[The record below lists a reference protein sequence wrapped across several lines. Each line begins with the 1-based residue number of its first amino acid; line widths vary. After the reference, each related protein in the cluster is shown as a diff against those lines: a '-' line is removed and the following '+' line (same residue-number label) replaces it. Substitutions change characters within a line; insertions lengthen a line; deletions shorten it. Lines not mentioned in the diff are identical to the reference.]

1 MYGSLYFQI
10 ASLAYILLLVFIF
23 FSKKRLKT
31 VENKIY
37 SYLIVINLIGVILD
51 ILSTYIAIVDVNY
64 PLLNIISKFYLM
76 YLILFLLTFTAY
88 ALILSK
94 FDIDET
100 KRYQRFVKIKNI
112 IILVFV
118 VLCLLILYLPLSNYS
133 KDGIVYTYGLCAQVT
148 YMIAFFCILIWLLCI
163 IKYRKNFINK
173 KAIPLLTII
182 LLGTLS
188 AFIQSMVPGLLLIT
202 SVFVYSTIIMYFT
215 IENPDLKMIEELN
228 AAKDTAEK
236 ANNAKTDFLS
246 NMSHEIRTPL
256 NAIVGF
262 SQGLLEEDLPPSAK
276 EEVEDIINASQSLL
290 QIVNG
295 ILDISKIEANKLE
308 IVNTEYSF
316 KKVFDELVTLTKGRI
331 GDKPLEFRYNY
342 DHSIPPVLY
351 GDHVRIKQIILNLLT
366 NAVKYTKQ
374 GYVDFNISSVCNGD
388 VCRLIISVEDSGIG
402 IKKEN
407 IDKLFNKFERFDLEK
422 NITIEGTGLGLAI
435 TKKLVELMNGQIV
448 VQSKYGEG
456 SKFTA
461 AIDQRIIPKTLE
473 ELSEDLSSNED
484 TSTFVGCGNKI
495 LVVDDNMINL
505 KVAARLLKTYNVD
518 VELVTSGKECINKIL
533 EGNMYEL
540 ILLDDMMPHMT
551 GVETLKNLQKIIGF
565 NIPTV
570 ALTANAISG
579 MREKYLEN
587 GFDDYLSKPI
597 DKVELEK
604 VLKKFLNGTTANI
617 SSDEKLETLSQS
629 STYDKEILISNGVDI
644 DKSLEL
650 LGDMDTFNETLKD
663 FLNESVNRLKQIA
676 EYKNNGDMPNYAILV
691 HAMKSDSK
699 YLGFT
704 KLAELSFNHEMASK
718 GNDKKYV
725 DDNYEELM
733 NEANRI
739 ISLIKKYFG
748 E

>member
-617 SSDEKLETLSQS
+617 SSDQKLETLSQS

>member
-1 MYGSLYFQI
+1 MAMIGGYMIGSLSMLVC
-10 ASLAYILLLVFIF
+10 SLFYSMLTMGTF
-23 FSKKRLKT
+23 FSKKR
-31 VENKIY
+31 VNSIENKIF
-37 SYLIVINLIGVILD
+37 SAIIIVNCIGLLLD
-51 ILSTYIAIVDVNY
+51 ISSVSLALLGNTTIIFDLVNKVYITYLLTWLTLFTFYTIVVSFNKIYYNKIKKMFIAIY
-64 PLLNIISKFYLM
+64 
-76 YLILFLLTFTAY
+76 
-88 ALILSK
+88 ILS
-94 FDIDET
+94 
-100 KRYQRFVKIKNI
+100 
-112 IILVFV
+112 
-118 VLCLLILYLPLSNYS
+118 
-133 KDGIVYTYGLCAQVT
+133 
-148 YMIAFFCILIWLLCI
+148 
-163 IKYRKNFINK
+163 
-173 KAIPLLTII
+173 LLTII
-182 LLGTLS
+182 FLPLYSNVSNSVFYTYGPSASFMYGVSGVYVMLILGSLAYNIKNIKSKKFFPIITYIIVGGTATL
-188 AFIQSMVPGLLLIT
+188 IQATNPSVLVIT
-202 SVFVYSTIIMYFT
+202 SMETFITIFMYFT
-215 IENPDLKMIEELN
+215 IENPDMKMIEELN

-262 SQGLLEEDLPPSAK
+262 SQGLLEEDLPSSAK

-351 GDHVRIKQIILNLLT
+351 GDHIRIKQIILNLLT

-407 IDKLFNKFERFDLEK
+407 INKLFNKFERFDLEK

-533 EGNMYEL
+533 EGNVYEL

>member
-1 MYGSLYFQI
+1 MNSICFQI
-10 ASLAYILLLVFIF
+10 SSIVYIILLSSVY
-23 FSKKRLKT
+23 FSRERLGNS
-31 VENKIY
+31 ENKIY
-37 SYLIVINLIGVILD
+37 SCLIIN
-51 ILSTYIAIVDVNY
+51 AIV
-64 PLLNIISKFYLM
+64 
-76 YLILFLLTFTAY
+76 
-88 ALILSK
+88 ALILDVTSIFTITNINDFPHFNTLISK
-94 FDIDET
+94 MYLASLISWIIFFTIYILNISNCDLNGDDT
-100 KRYQRFVKIKNI
+100 KCHKYIKWFILFYIVYLFFLI
-112 IILVFV
+112 IMPLYYADHSGSIYSYGPATNLSYLVSI
-118 VLCLLILYLPLSNYS
+118 LLIL
-133 KDGIVYTYGLCAQVT
+133 IE
-148 YMIAFFCILIWLLCI
+148 I
-163 IKYRKNFINK
+163 ISVMRHIKR
-173 KAIPLLTII
+173 IPLKKLLPMFLFII
-182 LLGTLS
+182 CGVI
-188 AFIQSMVPGLLLIT
+188 AIGIQINYPDILLIT
-202 SVFVYSTIIMYFT
+202 FVDTFITFLMYFT
-215 IENPDLKMIEELN
+215 IENPDMKMIEELN

-236 ANNAKTDFLS
+236 ANNAKTEFLS

-262 SQGLLEEDLPPSAK
+262 SQGLLEEDLPQSSK

-316 KKVFDELVTLTKGRI
+316 EKVFDELVILTKGRI

-351 GDHVRIKQIILNLLT
+351 GDYIRVKQIVLNLLT
-366 NAVKYTKQ
+366 NAVKYTKE

-435 TKKLVELMNGQIV
+435 TKKLVELMNGKIV
-448 VQSKYGEG
+448 VQSKYGSG

-461 AIDQRIIPKTLE
+461 AIDQRIVPKSLE
-473 ELSEDLSSNED
+473 ELKAEESSNED
-484 TSTFVGCGNKI
+484 TSIFVGCGNKI

-518 VELVTSGKECINKIL
+518 VELVTSGKACINKIL
-533 EGNMYEL
+533 EGTKYEL
-540 ILLDDMMPHMT
+540 ILLDDMMPNMS
-551 GVETLKNLQKIIGF
+551 GVETLKNLKKIIGF
-565 NIPTV
+565 DIPTV

-587 GFDDYLSKPI
+587 GFNDYLSKPI
-597 DKVELEK
+597 DKAELEK

-617 SSDEKLETLSQS
+617 SSDEKLETSSQS
-629 STYDKEILISNGVDI
+629 STYDKELLISNGVDI

-663 FLNESVNRLKQIA
+663 FLNESMNRLQQIE
-676 EYKNNGDMPNYAILV
+676 EYKNTGDMPNYAILV

-699 YLGFT
+699 YLGLT

-725 DDNYEELM
+725 DENYEELM

-739 ISLIKKYFG
+739 ITLIRKYFG

>member
-1 MYGSLYFQI
+1 MIGSLSI
-10 ASLAYILLLVFIF
+10 LVCSLFYSMLAMGTF
-23 FSKKRLKT
+23 FSKKK
-31 VENKIY
+31 VSSIENKIF
-37 SYLIVINLIGVILD
+37 SAIIIVNCIGLLLD
-51 ILSTYIAIVDVNY
+51 INSVSLAILGNTTIIFDLINKIYIVYLLTWLTLFTFYTIIVSFNKIHYKKIKKVFITIY
-64 PLLNIISKFYLM
+64 IISLLVIILLPLYSNVSDSSFYTYGPSANFM
-76 YLILFLLTFTAY
+76 YGVSGVLVMLILGSLAY
-88 ALILSK
+88 N
-94 FDIDET
+94 
-100 KRYQRFVKIKNI
+100 IKNI
-112 IILVFV
+112 KSKKFFPIITYIIVGGTATLIQAINPSVLV
-118 VLCLLILYLPLSNYS
+118 
-133 KDGIVYTYGLCAQVT
+133 
-148 YMIAFFCILIWLLCI
+148 
-163 IKYRKNFINK
+163 
-173 KAIPLLTII
+173 
-182 LLGTLS
+182 
-188 AFIQSMVPGLLLIT
+188 IT
-202 SVFVYSTIIMYFT
+202 SMETFITIFMYFT
-215 IENPDLKMIEELN
+215 IENPDMKMIEELN

-262 SQGLLEEDLPPSAK
+262 SQGLLEEDLPDTAK
-276 EEVEDIINASQSLL
+276 EEVEDIISASQSLL

-316 KKVFDELVTLTKGRI
+316 KKVFDELVILTKGRI

-407 IDKLFNKFERFDLEK
+407 VEKLFNKFERFDLEK

-435 TKKLVELMNGQIV
+435 TKKLVGLMNGQIV

-461 AIDQRIIPKTLE
+461 AIDQRIVPKTLDE
-473 ELSEDLSSNED
+473 ISNDLESNDD
-484 TSTFVGCGNKI
+484 TSVFVGCGNKI
-495 LVVDDNMINL
+495 LVVDDNTINL
-505 KVAARLLKTYNVD
+505 KVAARLLKSYHTD

-533 EGNMYEL
+533 EGNTYEL

-551 GVETLKNLQKIIGF
+551 GVETLNNLRKIIGF

-587 GFDDYLSKPI
+587 GFNDYLSKPI

-604 VLKKFLNGTTANI
+604 VLKRFLKVSKTVASNEEEQTVKE
-617 SSDEKLETLSQS
+617 SSS
-629 STYDKEILISNGVDI
+629 YDTNILIKNGVDL

-650 LGDMDTFNETLKD
+650 LGDMDTFNETIRD
-663 FLNESVNRLKQIA
+663 FLNESMNRLKLIM

-718 GNDKKYV
+718 DNNQKYV

-733 NEANRI
+733 SEAKRI
-739 ISLIKKYFG
+739 ISLIEKYLG

>member
-1 MYGSLYFQI
+1 MNNICFQI
-10 ASLAYILLLVFIF
+10 SSIVYIILLSSVY
-23 FSKKRLKT
+23 FSRKRLGNS
-31 VENKIY
+31 ENKIY
-37 SYLIVINLIGVILD
+37 SCLIINAIVALLLD
-51 ILSTYIAIVDVNY
+51 ITSIFTITNISNFPHFNTLISKMYLASLISWIIFFTIYILKISNPNKNSNGYIKFLTLFFIVYLFFLIILPLQYEDHYGSIYSYGPAANLSYLVSLVLIIIEITSVIKYIKSIPLKKLIPMFLFIVLGITAIGIQMNY
-64 PLLNIISKFYLM
+64 P
-76 YLILFLLTFTAY
+76 
-88 ALILSK
+88 
-94 FDIDET
+94 DI
-100 KRYQRFVKIKNI
+100 
-112 IILVFV
+112 
-118 VLCLLILYLPLSNYS
+118 
-133 KDGIVYTYGLCAQVT
+133 
-148 YMIAFFCILIWLLCI
+148 
-163 IKYRKNFINK
+163 
-173 KAIPLLTII
+173 
-182 LLGTLS
+182 
-188 AFIQSMVPGLLLIT
+188 LLIT
-202 SVFVYSTIIMYFT
+202 FVDTFITFLMYFT
-215 IENPDLKMIEELN
+215 IENPDMKMIEELN

-262 SQGLLEEDLPPSAK
+262 SQGLLEEDLPSSAK

-351 GDHVRIKQIILNLLT
+351 GDYIRVKQIILNLLT

-407 IDKLFNKFERFDLEK
+407 VDKLFNKFERFDLEK

-435 TKKLVELMNGQIV
+435 TKKLVGLMNGQIV

-461 AIDQRIIPKTLE
+461 AIDQRIIPKTLD
-473 ELSEDLSSNED
+473 ELSADLGTDED

-495 LVVDDNMINL
+495 LVVDDNIINL
-505 KVAARLLKTYNVD
+505 KVAARLLKPYNVN

-533 EGNMYEL
+533 EGNKYEL

-551 GVETLKNLQKIIGF
+551 GVDTLKNLQKIIGF

-587 GFDDYLSKPI
+587 GFNDYLSKPI

-604 VLKKFLNGTTANI
+604 VLKKFLNGSTAPI
-617 SSDEKLETLSQS
+617 SNEKKTETITEPSF
-629 STYDKEILISNGVDI
+629 YDKEILICNGVDL
-644 DKSLEL
+644 DESLEL
-650 LGDMDTFNETLKD
+650 LGDMDTYNETVKD
-663 FLNESVNRLKQIA
+663 FLNESMNRLSQIA
-676 EYKNNGDMPNYAILV
+676 EYKHNGDMPNYAILV

-704 KLAELSFNHEMASK
+704 KLAELSLNHEMASK
-718 GNDKKYV
+718 ANDKKYV

-739 ISLIKKYFG
+739 ISLIRKYLGG
-748 E
+748 EKI

>member
-1 MYGSLYFQI
+1 MIGSLSI
-10 ASLAYILLLVFIF
+10 LVCSLFYSMLAMGTF
-23 FSKKRLKT
+23 FSKKK
-31 VENKIY
+31 VSSIENKIF
-37 SYLIVINLIGVILD
+37 SAIIIVNCIGLLLD
-51 ILSTYIAIVDVNY
+51 INSVSLAILGNTTIIFDLINKIYIVYLLTWLTLFTFYTIIVSFNKIHYKKIKKVFITIY
-64 PLLNIISKFYLM
+64 IISLLVIILLPLYSNVSDSSFYTYGPSANFM
-76 YLILFLLTFTAY
+76 YGVSGVLVMLILGSLAY
-88 ALILSK
+88 N
-94 FDIDET
+94 
-100 KRYQRFVKIKNI
+100 IKNI
-112 IILVFV
+112 KSKKFFPIITYIIVGGTATLIQAINPSVLV
-118 VLCLLILYLPLSNYS
+118 
-133 KDGIVYTYGLCAQVT
+133 
-148 YMIAFFCILIWLLCI
+148 
-163 IKYRKNFINK
+163 
-173 KAIPLLTII
+173 
-182 LLGTLS
+182 
-188 AFIQSMVPGLLLIT
+188 IT
-202 SVFVYSTIIMYFT
+202 SMETFITIFMYFT
-215 IENPDLKMIEELN
+215 IENPDMKMIEELN

-262 SQGLLEEDLPPSAK
+262 SQGLLEEDLPDTAK
-276 EEVEDIINASQSLL
+276 EEVEDIISASQSLL

-316 KKVFDELVTLTKGRI
+316 KKVFDELVILTKGRI

-407 IDKLFNKFERFDLEK
+407 VDKLFNKFERFDLEK

-435 TKKLVELMNGQIV
+435 TKKLVGLMNGQIV

-461 AIDQRIIPKTLE
+461 AIDQRIVPKTLDE
-473 ELSEDLSSNED
+473 ISNDLESNDD
-484 TSTFVGCGNKI
+484 TSVFVGCGNKI
-495 LVVDDNMINL
+495 LVVDDNTINL
-505 KVAARLLKTYNVD
+505 KVAARLLKSYHTD

-533 EGNMYEL
+533 EGNTYEL

-551 GVETLKNLQKIIGF
+551 GVETLNNLRKIIGF

-587 GFDDYLSKPI
+587 GFNDYLSKPI

-604 VLKKFLNGTTANI
+604 VLKRFLKVSKTVASNEEEQTVKE
-617 SSDEKLETLSQS
+617 SSS
-629 STYDKEILISNGVDI
+629 YDTNILIKNGVDL

-650 LGDMDTFNETLKD
+650 LGDMDTFNETIRD
-663 FLNESVNRLKQIA
+663 FLNESMNRLKLIM

-718 GNDKKYV
+718 DNNQKYV

-733 NEANRI
+733 SEAKRI
-739 ISLIKKYFG
+739 ISLIEKYLG